1 MSDAASSQ
9 ETGPSSWLRTARSS
23 LETSAEQFAAAFDR
37 GEDIDRLLAWR
48 TQAVDR
54 AVLAAWMRCIEGVP
68 GLALVATG
76 GYGRGEMFPHSDVDL
91 LVLADEAQQDAARTA
106 IETWSALLWDL
117 GLAPGLAVRSVAQCV
132 EVAASDVTVATA
144 LLEARPLAG
153 DSAAL
158 ASLILAMRGSEF
170 WPPEAYLSAKR
181 EEWRA
186 RHARFHDTAYNLE
199 PNLRDGPGGLRDIQ
213 TLGWL
218 AKRLFGVAGLG
229 ELVVLGALG
238 PDEFSVLDT
247 HRRSLSR
254 LRFGLHLVAGRRED
268 RLLFDHQKPLAARLG
283 LRDEHR
289 DNLAVEQLMQGFYRS
304 AALVQRLGDR
314 LLQRFDESLRPA
326 QEVVALES
334 DFVRIGSSLALRD
347 VELAF
352 RRPLTLLQL
361 FRVWQRYPQLTSLHS
376 ATARALG
383 EGLSRIDERFR
394 ADPAARALFMDL
406 VRDREAVPTL
416 ERMARLGVLGRYLP
430 AFGRVA
436 GRMQYDLFHV
446 YTVDEHTLAVLR
458 NIDSFRKPE
467 STEKFALGHE
477 LWGQLRKPELL
488 LLAGLFHD
496 IAKGRGGDHS
506 VLGAIDAR
514 EFCVAHGLSAADT
527 DLITWLVS
535 HHLVMSTTAQ
545 RKDISDPD
553 VVTVF
558 AHQVG
563 ERERLDLLYLLT
575 VADIAGTSPKLWNAW
590 KDRLMADLHA
600 ATRFALRRGLAK
612 RVHVAERVAETR
624 EAARSLLHAA
634 PLDDASI
641 DRIWADF
648 PDDSF
653 LRFRAEQIAW
663 QTQGISRA
671 GLDGLPVVL
680 VRSHSR
686 PGALEAFVYSPDR
699 DGLFANVAMTL
710 DRLGMSIVDARI
722 LTSVGGMSLDTFQM
736 LDTGTLAIAPE
747 LRAEHVARALRD
759 SLLGHAEPRPPA
771 RRSLPRQLR
780 HFRVPVQIE
789 FNHQDDVTLLT
800 LVCTDR
806 AGLLAHVAAI
816 LRHHSVR
823 VHDARIATFGERVE
837 DFFELSDENDGPLSQ
852 AQCDAVRQ
860 AILACVDAD

>member
-9 ETGPSSWLRTARSS
+9 ETNASNWLRSARES
-23 LETSAEQFAAAFDR
+23 LETGAEQFAAAFDR

-48 TQAVDR
+48 TQSVDR
-54 AVLAAWMRCIEGVP
+54 AVLAAWMRCTEGVP

-76 GYGRGEMFPHSDVDL
+76 GYGRGEMFPYSDVDL
-91 LVLADEAQQDAARTA
+91 LVLADEAQQDAARAA
-106 IETWSALLWDL
+106 IEAWSASLWDL

-132 EVAASDVTVATA
+132 AVASADVTVATA

-153 DSAAL
+153 DNSAL
-158 ASLILAMRGSEF
+158 ASLIVAMRGPAF

-218 AKRLFGVAGLG
+218 AKRLFGVQGLG
-229 ELVVLGALG
+229 ELVSLGALG

-254 LRFGLHLVAGRRED
+254 LRHGLHLVAGRRED

-314 LLQRFDESLRPA
+314 LLQRFDESLQPA
-326 QEVVALES
+326 QETVALDT

-361 FRVWQRYPQLTSLHS
+361 FRVWQQHPQLTSLHS

-394 ADPAARALFMDL
+394 ADPAARALFMEL

-458 NIDSFRKPE
+458 NIDSFRRAE
-467 STEKFALGHE
+467 SVERFALGHE
-477 LWGQLRKPELL
+477 LWEQLRKPEVL

-514 EFCVAHGLSAADT
+514 EFCTAHGLSAADT
-527 DLITWLVS
+527 DLISWLVS

-553 VVTVF
+553 VVSAF

-624 EAARSLLHAA
+624 AAARTLLVSSA
-634 PLDDASI
+634 LDDDVI
-641 DRIWADF
+641 ERIWADF

-653 LRFRAEQIAW
+653 LRYRAEQIAW
-663 QTQGISRA
+663 QTQGIAAA
-671 GLDGLPVVL
+671 GAHGLPVVL
-680 VRSHSR
+680 ARAHAR

-699 DGLFANVAMTL
+699 DGLFATVATTL

-736 LDTGTLAIAPE
+736 LDTDTLAIAPE
-747 LRAEHVARALRD
+747 LRAEYVARALRD
-759 SLLGHAEPRPPA
+759 SVLGRAEPKPPA

-789 FNHQDDVTLLT
+789 FSHQGDVTLLT

-806 AGLLAHVAAI
+806 AGLLAQVAVVF
-816 LRHHSVR
+816 RDHKVR

-837 DFFELSDENDGPLSQ
+837 DFFELSDESDGPLS
-852 AQCDAVRQ
+852 AEHCEAVRQ
-860 AILACVDAD
+860 AILAGVDAD